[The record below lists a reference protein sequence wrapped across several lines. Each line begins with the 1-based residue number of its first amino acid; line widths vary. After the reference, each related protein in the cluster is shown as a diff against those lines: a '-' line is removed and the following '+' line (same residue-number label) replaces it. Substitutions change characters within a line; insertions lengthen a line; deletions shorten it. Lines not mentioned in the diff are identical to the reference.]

1 MGALE
6 DLASDA
12 HALILYSTLGAGF
25 SAGADLRELYGRA
38 ETLGKALA
46 VRGVRDFLERMHA
59 VLKYDG
65 RPFRPLEIIEPIE
78 RLARLHV
85 PVEVKR

>member
-1 MGALE
+1 MPGGCAFVESAEHIFVVENNYTGQLE
-6 DLASDA
+6 RL
-12 HALILYSTLGAGF
+12 
-25 SAGADLRELYGRA
+25 
-38 ETLGKALA
+38 
-46 VRGVRDFLERMHA
+46 VRYVVGPLERMHA

-85 PVEVKR
+85 PVEVKH